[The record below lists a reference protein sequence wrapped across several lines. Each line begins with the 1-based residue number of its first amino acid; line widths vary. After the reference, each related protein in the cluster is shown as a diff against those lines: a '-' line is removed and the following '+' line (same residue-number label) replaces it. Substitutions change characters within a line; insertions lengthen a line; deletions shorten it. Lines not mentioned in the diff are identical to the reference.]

1 MSCRVKFTFV
11 KGPCLD
17 KVISE
22 DFDKDATVLQMKQ
35 YLVQVHHACDP
46 ACQSLVFVWEEQSQK
61 LTNDDQTVSSFGH
74 TACITVNVIKMP
86 NRPPSAAAIPVTA
99 SSVGTHTSSSAPIG
113 SVAVVPLP
121 VHHPPSLPSTSFTAP
136 ALRTSSSVAD
146 AFALPADAAS
156 PASADSLNSLT
167 GPDIVIG
174 SDCGV
179 LQAKMQLVLPQ
190 GSRLIKCYAACSLRD
205 LHSALVLAELMNPG
219 QHLVKVGSCDALTPE
234 TPLASLNRSRL
245 QIITR
250 TPAAV
255 GGDGPASDQ
264 QSLPAVTV
272 AESSPAVTVASAARS
287 SILPTLNDSVGI
299 DAAELER
306 RRLELAEEKRNQAEQ
321 RKRHL
326 AAHEQERK
334 DTALQKQMA
343 LDKLIA
349 DNAKARNAASSQ
361 GAGRQITLGESNSG
375 AKVSKIRIGT
385 AKGGVEVTCYD
396 DGATLGTLRAVLVS
410 RGLCDQDAPIILSV
424 QQ

>member
-1 MSCRVKFTFV
+1 M
-11 KGPCLD
+11 
-17 KVISE
+17 
-22 DFDKDATVLQMKQ
+22 
-35 YLVQVHHACDP
+35 
-46 ACQSLVFVWEEQSQK
+46 
-61 LTNDDQTVSSFGH
+61 
-74 TACITVNVIKMP
+74 
-86 NRPPSAAAIPVTA
+86 
-99 SSVGTHTSSSAPIG
+99 
-113 SVAVVPLP
+113 
-121 VHHPPSLPSTSFTAP
+121 
-136 ALRTSSSVAD
+136 
-146 AFALPADAAS
+146 
-156 PASADSLNSLT
+156 
-167 GPDIVIG
+167 
-174 SDCGV
+174 
-179 LQAKMQLVLPQ
+179 
-190 GSRLIKCYAACSLRD
+190 
-205 LHSALVLAELMNPG
+205 
-219 QHLVKVGSCDALTPE
+219 
-234 TPLASLNRSRL
+234 
-245 QIITR
+245 
-250 TPAAV
+250 
-255 GGDGPASDQ
+255 
-264 QSLPAVTV
+264 
-272 AESSPAVTVASAARS
+272 
-287 SILPTLNDSVGI
+287 NDSVGI